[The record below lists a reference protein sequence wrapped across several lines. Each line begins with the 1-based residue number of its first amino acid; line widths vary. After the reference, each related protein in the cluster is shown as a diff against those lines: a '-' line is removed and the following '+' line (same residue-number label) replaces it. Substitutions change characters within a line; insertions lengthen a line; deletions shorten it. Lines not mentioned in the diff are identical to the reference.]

1 MNTSNKLCRY
11 TVAAIYGI
19 RFILILLIL
28 GVAVKSVEAGNQIPE
43 SFDNVGS
50 VQTNVKLV
58 LVGTV
63 LSGAGKSI
71 AIFEDNK
78 TNAQQ
83 FHRLGDTIEDGRIIK
98 ILKDRVFLSKNDVE
112 VELKIGYGIGSTF
125 VQDQTQVDD
134 NVGVDQSVTTN
145 MLQPMTGDTDMSE
158 LDINVSQI
166 YEGGAEVLDIEEDG
180 ILSKLGLRPG
190 DIIRNINHRNTDA
203 DLSFS
208 EAVVQDIRSG
218 NNMLRLELE
227 RDGEEKVIYNVL
239 GENPLPE

>member
-1 MNTSNKLCRY
+1 MNESNKHYRY
-11 TVAAIYGI
+11 SVSMAWGMCV
-19 RFILILLIL
+19 LIIFSMF
-28 GVAVKSVEAGNQIPE
+28 GVAGKHVEAGNQIPGAFISE
-43 SFDNVGS
+43 EP
-50 VQTNVKLV
+50 VQTNVNLV

-63 LSGAGKSI
+63 LSDAGKSV

-83 FHRLGDTIEDGRIIK
+83 FHRLGDTMEGGRITK
-98 ILKDRVFLSKNDVE
+98 ILKDRVFLAKDDVE